1 MLKRNPDCPVNCFLL
16 VPVILC
22 AAIAVLAPARA
33 QDQAS
38 KLKVQKVPVQQTNEV
53 SGSELFHSY
62 CAVCHGQDGKGTG
75 PAASALKTVPA
86 NLTLLAKNNGGK
98 FPADH
103 VKHVLSTNSE
113 YAVHGSPDM
122 PIWGPIFRR
131 MGADQ
136 NPGYLRAQNLTEYLK
151 SIQEK

>member
-1 MLKRNPDCPVNCFLL
+1 MLKRISGCPAKCLL
-16 VPVILC
+16 VLMIWC
-22 AAIAVLAPARA
+22 ATFAFLTPARS

-38 KLKVQKVPVQQTNEV
+38 KPKVQKVPVQQTNEV
-53 SGSELFHSY
+53 SGSQLFHSY
-62 CAVCHGQDGKGTG
+62 CAVCHGQDGKGNG
-75 PAASALKTVPA
+75 PAAAALKSAPA
-86 NLTLLAKNNGGK
+86 NLTLLTKNNGGK

-103 VKHVLSTNSE
+103 VKHILSTNSE

-131 MGADQ
+131 MGSDQ
-136 NPGYLRAQNLTEYLK
+136 NLGYLRAQNLTEYIR